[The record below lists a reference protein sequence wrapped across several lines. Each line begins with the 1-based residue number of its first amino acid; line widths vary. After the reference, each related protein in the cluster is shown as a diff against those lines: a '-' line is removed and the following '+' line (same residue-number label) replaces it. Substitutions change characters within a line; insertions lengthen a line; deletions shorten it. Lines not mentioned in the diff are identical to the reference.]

1 MRACIVADCRPNQC
15 QKRST
20 IRAKETYYVRN
31 FESLLARWS
40 QMPVPLDSSVKR
52 DLLQCQKRPTTV
64 LKETCAL
71 EPDAGAL
78 GLKCHKRPTTVSKE
92 TYYSVKRDLL
102 QCQKRPTTVSKETCA
117 LEPDA
122 GALGLHPHRVHVT
135 RCNHEP
141 VRALAT
147 HSHHIRNTLATH

>member
-1 MRACIVADCRPNQC
+1 MPHQRPSRRLRRPNKCQKRPTKGQKRPTICGLLRASIVADCRPNQC

-40 QMPVPLDSSVKR
+40 QMPVPLDS
-52 DLLQCQKRPTTV
+52 
-64 LKETCAL
+64 
-71 EPDAGAL
+71 
-78 GLKCHKRPTTVSKE
+78 
-92 TYYSVKRDLL
+92 SVKRDLL